1 MSILEKIRQNAL
13 KTKKS
18 VILSDGNDERTVKAA
33 ADLVNNNY
41 ANVAL
46 IGDKDF
52 ILPLYEKEN
61 PKGNIEIID
70 IKTDKRLEELAVK
83 YYERRKAKG
92 ETMESALE
100 SLSRPCYFGAVAVN
114 EGLFDGCV
122 AGSISSSAEVL
133 RGALRGIGIKKGF
146 SKVSSFMIME
156 TPFNDYG
163 ENGVFFMSDIAIN
176 PNPDAE
182 TLAEI
187 AESTSDSWKL
197 IMGTE
202 AKTALLSYSTM
213 GSAEGDSVE
222 KVRNALKILKDKRKD
237 ILVDGELQFD
247 AALLKS
253 VGARKAPESS
263 VAGEANVFIFPN
275 LDAGNIGY
283 KITERLCNGATATG
297 PVLQGLNKPMN
308 DLSRGCSW
316 KDIVNTSLITI
327 FQSENN

>member
-187 AESTSDSWKL
+187 AEATSDSWKL

>member
-61 PKGNIEIID
+61 PKGSIEIID

-187 AESTSDSWKL
+187 AEATSDSWKL

>member
-61 PKGNIEIID
+61 PKDSIEIID
-70 IKTDKRLEELAVK
+70 IKTDKRLEELAAK

-156 TPFNDYG
+156 TPMKDYG

-187 AESTSDSWKL
+187 AEATSDSWKL
-197 IMGTE
+197 IMGTD

-222 KVRNALKILKDKRKD
+222 KVRNALKILKEKRKD

-283 KITERLCNGATATG
+283 KITERLCAGAKATG

-316 KDIVNTSLITI
+316 QDIVNTALVTI
-327 FQSENN
+327 FQSENK

>member
-1 MSILEKIRQNAL
+1 MGVLEKVRENAL
-13 KTKKS
+13 KSKKS
-18 VILSDGNDERTVKAA
+18 IILADGNDERTVKAA

-46 IGDKDF
+46 IGDTDF
-52 ILPLYEKEN
+52 IMPLYEKEN
-61 PKGNIEIID
+61 PKESIEIID
-70 IKTDKRLEELAVK
+70 IKTDKRLELLALK
-83 YYERRKAKG
+83 YYEKRKNKG

-100 SLSRPCYFGAVAVN
+100 AVARPCYFGAVSVN

-146 SKVSSFMIME
+146 SKVSSFIIME
-156 TPFNDYG
+156 TPISEYG

-176 PNPDAE
+176 PDPDAE
-182 TLAEI
+182 TLSEI
-187 AESTSDSWKL
+187 AEATSDSWKL
-197 IMGTE
+197 IMGSE

-213 GSAEGDSVE
+213 GSAEGDSVT
-222 KVRNALKILKDKRKD
+222 KVREAVNLLKNRRKD
-237 ILVDGELQFD
+237 LLVDGELQFD

-253 VGARKAPESS
+253 VGKRKAPESL
-263 VAGEANVFIFPN
+263 VAGNANVFIFPN
-275 LDAGNIGY
+275 LDSGNIGY
-283 KITERLCNGATATG
+283 KITERLCIGATATG
-297 PVLQGLNKPMN
+297 PILQGLNKPMN

-316 KDIVNTSLITI
+316 QDIVNTALVTI